1 MRAACSLFV
10 LCETPNSARIA
21 RGSPGTARPTGRPRS
36 SAAFPAA
43 DLWYTMCAMRK
54 TTLQYRVPYAD
65 TDQMGVVYYGNYLT
79 IFERARNELMRACGY
94 TYKQCEAE
102 GWMLPVTHAEVNY
115 HRPARY
121 DDLLEVTAW
130 CSSHKGVRLEI
141 TCEVRVNGELLVDGF
156 TRHCFVSTTSF
167 RPIPPPEKFLAILD
181 S

>member
-1 MRAACSLFV
+1 MR
-10 LCETPNSARIA
+10 
-21 RGSPGTARPTGRPRS
+21 
-36 SAAFPAA
+36 
-43 DLWYTMCAMRK
+43 AMRK

-94 TYKQCEAE
+94 TYKQCEEE
-102 GWMLPVTHAEVNY
+102 GWMLPVVHAEVNY

-156 TRHCFVSTTSF
+156 TRHCFVSTTTF

-181 S
+181 APDET